1 MSNKAKKL
9 PVITERKK
17 FIKEE
22 SETDPRYGKRPE
34 ERSVEELID
43 MGVVVIDKPKG
54 PTSHQVSAWVRDILH
69 VEKAGHG
76 GTLDPNV
83 TGVLPIAT
91 NRATRALGLLLH
103 AGKEYVALMRLH
115 KDVDD
120 NALMR
125 VIRKFTGVIYQVPPV
140 RSSVKRRR
148 RPRRVYYMEV
158 LERDG
163 RDVLLRIGVEA
174 GTYIRKLIHDMGRAL
189 GVGAHMQELRR
200 TQTAHITEDDTIY
213 LQDLLDAYIF
223 WKEEG
228 CEELIRK
235 YVRPVEYLTQHIPKI
250 YVKDSAIGAIT
261 YGAPVYAPAVSVVE
275 EGIKP
280 KSLVAIMSLKGEL
293 VAIGRAVLST
303 ENILKAKRGLVATLE
318 RVMMPRDVYPR
329 YWKTK
334 SSFK

>member
-1 MSNKAKKL
+1 MKNRL
-9 PVITERKK
+9 PIVTERKK
-17 FIKEE
+17 FVKEL

-34 ERSVEELID
+34 ERSVEELLK

-54 PTSHQVSAWVRDILH
+54 PTSHQVSAWVRYMLH

-91 NRATRALGLLLH
+91 NKATRALSLLLH

-115 KDVDD
+115 KNVSDD
-120 NALMR
+120 ELER
-125 VIRKFTGVIYQVPPV
+125 ITRKFTGVIYQVPPV

-148 RPRRVYYMEV
+148 RPRRVYYMEII
-158 LERDG
+158 EREG

-200 TQTAHITEDDTIY
+200 TQTAHITENDAIY
-213 LQDLLDAYIF
+213 LQDLLDAYVF

-228 CEELIRK
+228 CEELIREYLK
-235 YVRPVEYLTQHIPKI
+235 PVEYLTKHIPKI
-250 YVKDSAIGAIT
+250 YVKDSAVGSIT
-261 YGAPVYAPAVSVVE
+261 YGSPVYAPAVSIVE

-280 KSLVAIMSLKGEL
+280 KDLVAIMTLKDEL
-293 VAIGRAVLST
+293 IAIGSARTST
-303 ENILKAKRGLVATLE
+303 EKILTMKKGVVATLE
-318 RVMMPRDVYPR
+318 RVFMSRDVYPK
-329 YWKTK
+329 YWKSK
-334 SSFK
+334 KY